1 MVANT
6 AELENDLI
14 GRAVEWLRT
23 AVPANWTVDISA
35 TSYSGGNLQGAQQ
48 LDGAI
53 AITTNQNLRATMIV
67 EAKRSFTPRDV
78 DVFTQ
83 PLARRLRTMSYNT
96 PILVLSE
103 WLSQRT
109 RELLEAQGISYLDL
123 TGNALIRLENPA
135 IFIRSTGSAKAP
147 KPVQRG
153 TVRLRG
159 AKAGRVVRLLADV
172 SPPFGVREIASTTG
186 VAVSYVSHLLDFF
199 DGEALV
205 ERSKRGRVESVDVP
219 RLIRRWSTEYD
230 IFRSNDTTTYLAP
243 RGAQEVLNQIR
254 ANPAQRSRLVVTG
267 SFAAVRLAPVAAP
280 ALLAVYCSDPDVLAT
295 ELDLLPADEGS
306 NVALLRP
313 YDDVVWERTSTDDD
327 ITYAAPSQV
336 TVDCLTGNGRMP
348 AEGEALLTWLSS
360 NESVWRLPA
369 LPDPGSADSP

>member
-23 AVPANWTVDISA
+23 AVPANWTVDTSA
-35 TSYSGGNLQGAQQ
+35 TSYTGGNLQGAQQ

-243 RGAQEVLNQIR
+243 GGAQEVLNQIR
-254 ANPAQRSRLVVTG
+254 ADRAQRSGLVVTG

-280 ALLAVYCSDPDVLAT
+280 ALLAMYCSNPDVLAT

-313 YDDVVWERTSTDDD
+313 YDDVVWERTSTDGD
-327 ITYAAPSQV
+327 IPYAAPSQV

-360 NESVWRLPA
+360 NESVWRLPG
-369 LPDPGSADSP
+369 LPDHGSADSP